1 MTKIN
6 VTLTSGELF
15 DLIQIIG
22 NRIDHDQDLRPLYKK
37 LLNKQPK
44 INNAKK
50 NLDYELPFF
59 NPKVIKEVQQ

>member
-22 NRIDHDQDLRPLYKK
+22 NRIEHDQDLRPLYKK

-44 INNAKK
+44 IDSTKWD
-50 NLDYELPFF
+50 LDYELPVF
-59 NPKVIKEVQQ
+59 NPKVIKA

>member
-22 NRIDHDQDLRPLYKK
+22 TRIEHDQDLRPLYKK

-44 INNAKK
+44 TNNTKK
-50 NLDYELPFF
+50 NLDYELPVF
-59 NPKVIKEVQQ
+59 NPKVIKEVKQ

>member
-15 DLIQIIG
+15 DLIQILG
-22 NRIDHDQDLRPLYKK
+22 NRIEHDQDLRPLYKK

-50 NLDYELPFF
+50 NLDYELPVF
-59 NPKVIKEVQQ
+59 NPKVLKEVQQ

>member
-15 DLIQIIG
+15 DLIQILR
-22 NRIDHDQDLRPLYKK
+22 NRIEHDQDLRPLYKK

-44 INNAKK
+44 INNTKK
-50 NLDYELPFF
+50 NLDYELPVF
-59 NPKVIKEVQQ
+59 NPKVLKEVQQ

>member
-22 NRIDHDQDLRPLYKK
+22 NRIEHDQDLRPLYKK

-44 INNAKK
+44 INNTKK
-50 NLDYELPFF
+50 NLDYELPVFTL
-59 NPKVIKEVQQ
+59 KL

>member
-15 DLIQIIG
+15 DLIQILG
-22 NRIDHDQDLRPLYKK
+22 NRIEHDQDLRPLYKK

-44 INNAKK
+44 INNTKK
-50 NLDYELPFF
+50 NLDYELPVF
-59 NPKVIKEVQQ
+59 NPKVIKEVKQ

>member
-15 DLIQIIG
+15 DLIQILG
-22 NRIDHDQDLRPLYKK
+22 NRIEHDQDLRPLYKK

-44 INNAKK
+44 INNTKK
-50 NLDYELPFF
+50 NLDYELPVF
-59 NPKVIKEVQQ
+59 NPKVLKEVQQ

>member
-22 NRIDHDQDLRPLYKK
+22 NRIEHDQDLRPLYKK
-37 LLNKQPK
+37 VLN
-44 INNAKK
+44 
-50 NLDYELPFF
+50 
-59 NPKVIKEVQQ
+59 

>member
-22 NRIDHDQDLRPLYKK
+22 NRIEHDQDLRPLYKK

-44 INNAKK
+44 INNTKK
-50 NLDYELPFF
+50 NLDYELPVF
-59 NPKVIKEVQQ
+59 NPKVIKEVKQ